1 MGFGGVT
8 GSDPGHQ
15 PRSWGRQRAFVTGRR
30 FFLLAFFHSAS
41 RVAVA
46 EAFLARRVGV
56 VHLLS
61 QDEEPAQCPQEAPNG
76 IFWAWVRDVGFRHS
90 VVSLPLPQAPARG
103 RATRGNL
110 EPDTGA
116 YSTRRRSDGAM
127 RGGEGKSS
135 SAPLTVW

>member
-1 MGFGGVT
+1 MCERSPAAIQVDRCDPGGVN
-8 GSDPGHQ
+8 GPLSRGE
-15 PRSWGRQRAFVTGRR
+15 V
-30 FFLLAFFHSAS
+30 FLLAFFHPAS

-61 QDEEPAQCPQEAPNG
+61 QDEEPAQRPQEAPDG
-76 IFWAWVRDVGFRHS
+76 TFWSWVRDVGFRHS

-116 YSTRRRSDGAM
+116 YSAAIRRSDGAM
-127 RGGEGKSS
+127 RGGDGESS